1 MGIAIGAGTRV
12 ACEASDIVIVRNSL
26 FDVVTA
32 LDLGSNLHFFP
43 NSKCFGTTWVWTK
56 GRLGAS
62 VRFFFICSLSHW
74 LILLTSYTSFSA
86 RTVFGRIKLN
96 FAWAMGY
103 NAIGIPFAAG
113 VFLPLLHWRLPP
125 AFSGT

>member
-32 LDLGSNLHFFP
+32 LDL
-43 NSKCFGTTWVWTK
+43 
-56 GRLGAS
+56 
-62 VRFFFICSLSHW
+62 
-74 LILLTSYTSFSA
+74 A